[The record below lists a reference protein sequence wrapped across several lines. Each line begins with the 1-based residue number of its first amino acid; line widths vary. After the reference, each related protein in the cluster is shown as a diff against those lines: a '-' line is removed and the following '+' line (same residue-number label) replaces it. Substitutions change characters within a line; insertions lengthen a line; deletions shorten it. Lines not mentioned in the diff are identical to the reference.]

1 VALRR
6 LKKISDHDKALIL
19 EELKNLLNTHEEVIF
34 ALLYGS
40 MVDPLM
46 PERYG
51 DIDIA
56 LFVNSQ
62 NLQSS
67 EYILESQIEAQTSR
81 ILSAKGLDFPPIEVL
96 IINNAPNSFLVKLFK
111 SPYIVVKETE
121 EVMTDFIEEIG
132 KKSSADYHFRSE
144 ALREL
149 LEN

>member
-1 VALRR
+1 MALRR

>member
-1 VALRR
+1 